1 MHIFSSIVIEEA
13 TTILCVKKELKR
25 RKKVYALE
33 YRIFLKNQPAILS
46 SSTDSQHL
54 PNQSLAILCL
64 LIQRIHFNKE
74 LKHVGRTN
82 TS

>member
-33 YRIFLKNQPAILS
+33 YRVF
-46 SSTDSQHL
+46 
-54 PNQSLAILCL
+54 
-64 LIQRIHFNKE
+64 F
-74 LKHVGRTN
+74 
-82 TS
+82 

>member
-33 YRIFLKNQPAILS
+33 YRVFFKNKPAILS
-46 SSTDSQHL
+46 SSTDSQHS
-54 PNQSLAILCL
+54 QSLAILCL

-74 LKHVGRTN
+74 LKHR
-82 TS
+82 SF